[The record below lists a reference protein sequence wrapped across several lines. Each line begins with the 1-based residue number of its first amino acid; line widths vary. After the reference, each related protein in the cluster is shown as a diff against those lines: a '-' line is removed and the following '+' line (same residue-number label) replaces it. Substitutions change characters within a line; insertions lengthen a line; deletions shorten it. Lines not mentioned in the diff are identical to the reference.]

1 MKTPSIRKLE
11 EQIEKLEDYFTKV
24 RKLEPS
30 HSRLDKLK
38 EISDKLKKQTYNIAI
53 VANMSAGKS
62 TFINA
67 LFGEEILPSSTG
79 ATTDCATYIY
89 SKRDGSMQKQAT
101 ITFKDNKGE
110 ITLRGDLSELQE
122 YAKKDGDGTEKKYR
136 NVEKIEL
143 HHPFKYIPKEER
155 KDDLKISFV
164 DTPGPNNPGQGAE
177 KHSEQTRNA
186 IKDAHVALFLFD
198 FTQIPA
204 TYGKDGNPNDLWS
217 IIKEKKDSNSSFKI
231 FFIVNKFD
239 EFLRDA
245 KLWDAVEKKKEDI
258 RKELKETA
266 EEKGIKD
273 AEVFFT
279 AARPSLA
286 ERKDETLSDYTR
298 FKEDFEKVYP
308 SENGKAQA
316 RKDFM
321 GIDIIENEIND
332 YLSNEAYPKFLE
344 FCQGEILKPIEE
356 ELSELEQRIQIL
368 DREKGDARKNTDK
381 ANEALDNLEKEEQEL
396 RKMLE
401 EAENIA
407 YGKLEEI
414 LQEQQQTIEKQA
426 EEIAEN
432 AILYLDAYASGKA
445 EKNIPELIY
454 TKREQSL
461 NEIKKRG
468 TLNAKSQEIANKAK
482 ESTNKYASN
491 YINEILRTRVSDIKL
506 AYIELKENHNKA
518 IETFKEKVEK
528 KIDEALELKNTFNM
542 PKQIESSYR
551 FNLDLVGDSISF
563 QPQIA
568 WGDFFINLTN
578 YFFFSLPCLIFNRPT
593 KTEKEH
599 EAKIKYKKIIEGF
612 QKCIKEGMQNF
623 RVNQL
628 KEHEESLK
636 KSDQQVWKK
645 IKQYKR
651 EKKDHIEK
659 LQKDIENKEETR
671 KEAIREKQSLLNCQ
685 LMNTIKIKEQNHERK

>member
-11 EQIEKLEDYFTKV
+11 EQIKQLENYFTKV

-30 HSRLDKLK
+30 HSRLEKLK

-89 SKRDGSMQKQAT
+89 SSKEDNTEKKA
-101 ITFKDNKGE
+101 IVHFKDG
-110 ITLRGDLSELQE
+110 RPPRHLSQCELDE
-122 YAKKDGDGTEKKYR
+122 LKHYAKKDEDATEKKYK

-164 DTPGPNNPGQGAE
+164 DTPGPNNQGQGAE
-177 KHSEQTRNA
+177 KHSTQTRNA

-204 TYGKDGNPNDLWS
+204 TYGKDGNPNDLWN

-231 FFIVNKFD
+231 FFIINKFD

-279 AARPSLA
+279 AARPALA
-286 ERKDETLSDYTR
+286 WRRDETVSDYTR
-298 FKEDFEKVYP
+298 FKEDFKEVYLK
-308 SENGKAQA
+308 SDAAQA
-316 RKDFM
+316 LNDFM

-356 ELSELEQRIQIL
+356 ELSELEQRIHTL
-368 DREKGDARKNTDK
+368 DKEKGDARKNTDK
-381 ANEALDNLEKEEQEL
+381 ANEALDNLENEEREL
-396 RKMLE
+396 RNKLKNARNTAHRE
-401 EAENIA
+401 
-407 YGKLEEI
+407 LEEI

-432 AILYLDAYASGKA
+432 AILYLAAYASGKA
-445 EKNIPELIY
+445 EKTIPEFIRID
-454 TKREQSL
+454 REQAL
-461 NEIKKRG
+461 NKIKKETTIQAINQDRA
-468 TLNAKSQEIANKAK
+468 TKAK
-482 ESTNKYASN
+482 EVTNKY
-491 YINEILRTRVSDIKL
+491 VSDCISKIL
-506 AYIELKENHNKA
+506 SDYNPKIQNTYLRLEKEHRDNIEDFKKE
-518 IETFKEKVEK
+518 VEG
-528 KIDEALELKNTFNM
+528 KINEALELRNTFNT
-542 PKQIESSYR
+542 PKQIESSYHL
-551 FNLDLVGDSISF
+551 NLDLVGDSINF

-568 WGDFFINLTN
+568 WGNFFINILSSPIIFPIMCIFDKSQKIKEIRAKTN
-578 YFFFSLPCLIFNRPT
+578 YK
-593 KTEKEH
+593 KTIENYQKHIKKEM
-599 EAKIKYKKIIEGF
+599 E
-612 QKCIKEGMQNF
+612 NF
-623 RVNQL
+623 KVNQL
-628 KEHEESLK
+628 KEYEESLK
-636 KSDQQVWKK
+636 KSDQQVWTK
-645 IKQYKR
+645 IEQYKK
-651 EKKDHIEK
+651 EKKDYIEK

-671 KEAIREKQSLLNCQ
+671 KEAMREKTELTKLQAYEYYKNQGVES
-685 LMNTIKIKEQNHERK
+685 

>member
-1 MKTPSIRKLE
+1 MKIPSIKKLE
-11 EQIEKLEDYFTKV
+11 EQIKQLENYFTKV

-79 ATTDCATYIY
+79 ATTDCATYVY

-143 HHPFKYIPKEER
+143 HHPFKYIPKEEQ
-155 KDDLKISFV
+155 KDDLEIYFV
-164 DTPGPNNPGQGAE
+164 DTPGPNNQGQGAE
-177 KHSEQTRNA
+177 KHSTQTRNA
-186 IKDAHVALFLFD
+186 IHDAHAVLFLFD

-266 EEKGIKD
+266 EVKGIKD

-279 AARPSLA
+279 AARPALA
-286 ERKDETLSDYTR
+286 WRMDETLSDYTR
-298 FKEDFEKVYP
+298 FKEDFEKVCP
-308 SENGKAQA
+308 KNDKSQA
-316 RKDFM
+316 LNDFM
-321 GIDIIENEIND
+321 GIDIIEDRINN
-332 YLSNEAYPKFLE
+332 YLSDEAYPRFLE
-344 FCQGEILKPIEE
+344 FCLQEIFKPIKE
-356 ELSELEQRIQIL
+356 ELSELEQRIHTL
-368 DREKGDARKNTDK
+368 DKEKGDARKNTDK
-381 ANEALDNLEKEEQEL
+381 ANEALDNLENEEREL
-396 RKMLE
+396 RNKLKNARNTAHRE
-401 EAENIA
+401 
-407 YGKLEEI
+407 LEEI

-432 AILYLDAYASGKA
+432 AILYLAAYASGKA
-445 EKNIPELIY
+445 EKTIPEFIRID
-454 TKREQSL
+454 REQAL
-461 NEIKKRG
+461 NKIKKETTIQAINQDRA
-468 TLNAKSQEIANKAK
+468 TKAK
-482 ESTNKYASN
+482 EVTNKY
-491 YINEILRTRVSDIKL
+491 VSDCISKIL
-506 AYIELKENHNKA
+506 SDYNPKIQNTYLRLEKEHRDNIEDFKKE
-518 IETFKEKVEK
+518 VEG
-528 KIDEALELKNTFNM
+528 KINEALELRNTFNT
-542 PKQIESSYR
+542 PKQIESSYHL
-551 FNLDLVGDSISF
+551 NLDLVGDSINF

-568 WGDFFINLTN
+568 WGNFFINILSSPIIFPIMCIFDKSQKIKEIRAKTN
-578 YFFFSLPCLIFNRPT
+578 YK
-593 KTEKEH
+593 KTIENYQKHIKKEM
-599 EAKIKYKKIIEGF
+599 E
-612 QKCIKEGMQNF
+612 NF
-623 RVNQL
+623 KVNQL
-628 KEHEESLK
+628 KEYEESLK
-636 KSDQQVWKK
+636 KSDQQVWTK
-645 IKQYKR
+645 IEQYKK
-651 EKKDHIEK
+651 EKKDYIEK
-659 LQKDIENKEETR
+659 LQKDIKNKEETR
-671 KEAIREKQSLLNCQ
+671 KEAMREKAELTKLQAYEYYKNQGVES
-685 LMNTIKIKEQNHERK
+685 

>member
-1 MKTPSIRKLE
+1 MKTLSIRKLE
-11 EQIEKLEDYFTKV
+11 KQIEELKDYFIKV
-24 RKLEPS
+24 RKLEPN

-38 EISDKLKKQTYNIAI
+38 EIRDGLKNKTYNIAI

-79 ATTDCATYIY
+79 ATTDCATHIY
-89 SKRDGSMQKQAT
+89 SSKEEHTEKKAIVR
-101 ITFKDNKGE
+101 FKDG
-110 ITLRGDLSELQE
+110 RSPRHLSQCELE
-122 YAKKDGDGTEKKYR
+122 ELKHYAKKDEDATEEKYK

-164 DTPGPNNPGQGAE
+164 DTPGPNNQGQGAE

-231 FFIVNKFD
+231 FFIINKFD

-245 KLWDAVEKKKEDI
+245 IGASDPWEAVKEKEKDI
-258 RKELKETA
+258 ENELKQTA

-273 AEVFFT
+273 AKIFFT

-356 ELSELEQRIQIL
+356 ELSELEQRIHTL
-368 DREKGDARKNTDK
+368 DKEKGDARKNTDK
-381 ANEALDNLEKEEQEL
+381 AKDALDNLENEEQEL
-396 RKMLE
+396 RNKLE
-401 EAENIA
+401 DARNTAHRE
-407 YGKLEEI
+407 LEEI

-432 AILYLDAYASGKA
+432 AILYLNAHASGKPE
-445 EKNIPELIY
+445 EKIPELIRIN
-454 TKREQSL
+454 REQTL
-461 NEIKKRG
+461 DEIKNWSTFK
-468 TLNAKSQEIANKAK
+468 ASQEMVEKAK
-482 ESTNKYASN
+482 EATNKY
-491 YINEILRTRVSDIKL
+491 VSDYISKILSTHNSNFELVRYKL
-506 AYIELKENHNKA
+506 KDAHNEA
-518 IETFKEKVEK
+518 IEDFKKEVED
-528 KIDEALELKNTFNM
+528 KINEALELKNTFNM

-551 FNLDLVGDSISF
+551 FNLD
-563 QPQIA
+563 
-568 WGDFFINLTN
+568 
-578 YFFFSLPCLIFNRPT
+578 
-593 KTEKEH
+593 
-599 EAKIKYKKIIEGF
+599 
-612 QKCIKEGMQNF
+612 
-623 RVNQL
+623 
-628 KEHEESLK
+628 
-636 KSDQQVWKK
+636 
-645 IKQYKR
+645 
-651 EKKDHIEK
+651 
-659 LQKDIENKEETR
+659 
-671 KEAIREKQSLLNCQ
+671 
-685 LMNTIKIKEQNHERK
+685 